1 MIKSFGK
8 INTVLLTD
16 ICTSFEST
24 SRFKLT
30 KETNYK
36 PGFLLVEVDDTSINV
51 TNYIF
56 TQNIIIKENKFKN
69 TLKKKVF

>member
-8 INTVLLTD
+8 INTVLLID

-24 SRFKLT
+24 SSFKLT

-36 PGFLLVEVDDTSINV
+36 PGFLLVEVDDTSINA

-56 TQNIIIKENKFKN
+56 T
-69 TLKKKVF
+69 

>member
-8 INTVLLTD
+8 INTSLLTD

-24 SRFKLT
+24 SSFKLT

-36 PGFLLVEVDDTSINV
+36 PGFLLVEVDDTSINA

-56 TQNIIIKENKFKN
+56 T
-69 TLKKKVF
+69 